1 MNLMTSS
8 ARKISGLMRIWELM
22 IKYYSHVCNETRKQR
37 SRSSSSSLFSAACSS
52 ASNADNFGGS
62 FCSSLGDSTLGDS
75 TLGDSTLDD
84 STLGDSTLGDSTL
97 DDSTLGDSTLGDS
110 TFLGVSTFFSF
121 FGFGTTA
128 RGAGFLGSR
137 SLQIM
142 QSFHSHI
149 G

>member
-8 ARKISGLMRIWELM
+8 ARKISGLMRTWELM
-22 IKYYSHVCNETRKQR
+22 IKYYSHVCNETQKQR
-37 SRSSSSSLFSAACSS
+37 SISSSFSLFSAACSS
-52 ASNADNFGGS
+52 ASNADNLGGS
-62 FCSSLGDSTLGDS
+62 FCSSLGDSILGDS
-75 TLGDSTLDD
+75 ILGDSI
-84 STLGDSTLGDSTL
+84 L

-110 TFLGVSTFFSF
+110 TFFGVSTFFSF

-128 RGAGFLGSR
+128 RGAGFLGSK

-142 QSFHSHI
+142 QSFHTHI